1 VPTIAASAGAAPLPL
16 RRAAPRVAPWRIDS
30 GEDKGM
36 ESGFELSHEMRT
48 WVSPSLIEANHIL
61 SLSRQ
66 ELQAAVVAEMDAN
79 PALEMDERHTC
90 PLCGN
95 VLDGTFCT
103 VCLVSQRTDAN
114 PESFEDFPES
124 LATGVQTRDD
134 SDDFDPMT
142 LIAEDF
148 GLREQILADART
160 ILDPEEYPI
169 AEYLVDGI
177 DDRGFLAV
185 DVAELAALLD
195 RPEEEIEGI
204 VEVIQDVAPVGV
216 GARDLRECLLLQ
228 LRFLIESGQPAP
240 PHVGRIIATHL
251 PEFGAHKYGQIA
263 KDLALSAEDVEEAR
277 EFIRTHLNPFPL
289 QTQQARSWRTPTRSP
304 YVAPDVIISLKDGA
318 LQVEVVETKHFHLRL
333 SPIYDRL
340 GGGAGRRRASPAKAN
355 GASANGIA
363 ASANGTAVH
372 AGVNGNGQAA
382 AALAETRPLVAAL
395 TSDEDRAHVRQYSSR
410 AKLFISNIQQRRETL
425 LKISRC
431 ICELQENFLR
441 GGVRELVPLTRAVVA
456 QQVGVHESTVSRATA
471 NKYVMLPTRKVIP
484 FSDFFTPSL
493 STKDV
498 IKELIEREAKK
509 GEPLTDRRI
518 CDLLLQQ
525 GIRIARRTVAKYR
538 AELGI
543 LPSTMR

>member
-1 VPTIAASAGAAPLPL
+1 
-16 RRAAPRVAPWRIDS
+16 
-30 GEDKGM
+30 M

-48 WVSPSLIEANHIL
+48 WVSPSLIEANYIL

-66 ELQAAVVAEMDAN
+66 ELQAVVAAEMDAN
-79 PALEMDERHTC
+79 PALDMDERQTC

-95 VLDGTFCT
+95 VLDGTFCP
-103 VCLVSQRTDAN
+103 VCLVSQRHDAD
-114 PESFEDFPES
+114 PENYEDFPET
-124 LATGVQTRDD
+124 LANSVQGREDG
-134 SDDFDPMT
+134 DDFDPMT
-142 LIAEDF
+142 LIADDI

-160 ILDPEEYPI
+160 VLEPGEYPI
-169 AEYLVDGI
+169 AEYLIDAI

-185 DVAELAALLD
+185 DVAELAEMTK
-195 RPEEEIEGI
+195 RPAEEIEAI

-216 GARDLRECLLLQ
+216 GARNLQECLLLQ
-228 LRFLIESGQPAP
+228 LRFLIEGGHPVP
-240 PHVGRIIATHL
+240 PHVERIIATHL

-263 KDLALSAEDVEEAR
+263 RDLGLTAEEVEAAR
-277 EFIRTHLNPFPL
+277 EFIRTYLNPFPL

-304 YVAPDVIISLKDGA
+304 YVAPDVIISLKDDV
-318 LQVEVVETKHFHLRL
+318 LHVEVVETKHFHLRL

-340 GGGAGRRRASPAKAN
+340 SGEIGRRKPAAATGNGATASP
-355 GASANGIA
+355 
-363 ASANGTAVH
+363 
-372 AGVNGNGQAA
+372 NGNGHANGQGSA
-382 AALAETRPLVAAL
+382 AALAQTRPLSLAL
-395 TSDEDRAHVRQYSSR
+395 TTDGERTHVRQYSSR
-410 AKLFISNIQQRRETL
+410 AKLFISNIHQRRETL
-425 LKISRC
+425 LKISKC

-441 GGVRELVPLTRAVVA
+441 GGVRELRPLTRAVVA

-471 NKYVMLPTRKVIP
+471 NKYVMLPSRRVIP

-518 CDLLLQQ
+518 CDLLLEQ